1 MMWSPKWVF
10 RLPANWQRKGLTR
23 VLLLLGAAY
32 VLTAL
37 ASYFG
42 VARDYSYL
50 RASLLTGSPGGR
62 YHALGT
68 RLAARASVG
77 HGELKAVPT
86 AGSVDNVNRL
96 VEHHE
101 RCPATFAFVQD
112 GTPVP
117 VDAQIEVLGR
127 LPDTKSLLLLGQ
139 KDKTFPTFGDLRGA
153 SIGIGPEGSGTSYL
167 MRQLF
172 EDRDLRE
179 LNVRLSQHELAEQI
193 ELVAKGQLD
202 LAAAVMGEDA
212 EFIRNAIHKY

>member
-1 MMWSPKWVF
+1 MWSPKWIS
-10 RLPANWQRKGLTR
+10 RLRANWQGKGPTR
-23 VLLLLGAAY
+23 VLLLIGAAF
-32 VLTAL
+32 LFTAL

-68 RLAARASVG
+68 SLAARASVG
-77 HGELKAVPT
+77 HGELKVVPT

-101 RCPATFAFVQD
+101 HCPATFAFVQD

-127 LPDTKSLLLLGQ
+127 LPDTESLLLPRYGQ
-139 KDKTFPTFGDLRGA
+139 RPWR
-153 SIGIGPEGSGTSYL
+153 
-167 MRQLF
+167 
-172 EDRDLRE
+172 
-179 LNVRLSQHELAEQI
+179 
-193 ELVAKGQLD
+193 
-202 LAAAVMGEDA
+202 
-212 EFIRNAIHKY
+212 